1 MKFRHFFVDDLR
13 DLLRR
18 WSVWS
23 GALMV
28 VLLTAIPVIDEHWPD
43 ATGVIVSLFPKHG
56 QQIAP
61 VIGIVIAIAAQCIKQ
76 KAVLDAFRAIFRK
89 PAPEAA
95 GEDHDAQ

>member
-1 MKFRHFFVDDLR
+1 MKLRQFFVDDLR
-13 DLLRR
+13 DLWRR

-23 GALMV
+23 AALTV
-28 VLLTAIPVIDEHWPD
+28 ILLTAIPVVDDHWPD

-76 KAVLDAFRAIFRK
+76 KAVLDAIRAVFRK
-89 PAPEAA
+89 PDQEPP
-95 GEDHDAQ
+95 GESHDAQ